1 MTAPERGTGTDP
13 QKHEDEH
20 VNEIKEKTGAK

>member
-1 MTAPERGTGTDP
+1 MPSEEHETVDDP

-20 VNEIKEKTGAK
+20 VKDVKEKTGAK